1 MKKIKF
7 TLMTSIIIGVL
18 ITGCATTGTAVNNT
32 GAGKNGNGSNVNIKG
47 KQIDVVDWS
56 GYTLNGP
63 AIPEWL
69 GPAQRNDF
77 VLYRSAYKIPEKNI
91 VCKTSVGTGADVRS
105 ATMRADMY
113 YSRKIASELKQSI
126 NTFAAEQA
134 RAGNVSD
141 KTREAIENVTKVQS
155 DVEITGHQKAI
166 EHWQQIIE
174 EDPLTGER
182 TSKYIVYQIYNIDA
196 ITWARTTAKYVKEVL
211 GAIDNELT
219 PEQDVV
225 KGLVAQMMEDARFP
239 TVLSQ
244 EQARAKAEASKKM
257 ADVQAALAPAQQK
270 AAADQALLQIMQDG
284 KTERTKIIAESKTA
298 QTEALADATKTAY
311 LSGNPVYQSAA
322 TITAADQD
330 WVEAEALAASIL
342 FN

>member
-1 MKKIKF
+1 MKKMKF
-7 TLMTSIIIGVL
+7 NLATSIILGVL
-18 ITGCATTGTAVNNT
+18 ITSCATTGTTAKTTDVGKTSSSSNVSI
-32 GAGKNGNGSNVNIKG
+32 AGKKTTI
-47 KQIDVVDWS
+47 IDWD
-56 GYTLNGP
+56 GRTLGTE
-63 AIPEWL
+63 AIPAWL
-69 GPAQRNDF
+69 TPAALDDYS
-77 VLYRSAYKIPEKNI
+77 LYKTAYKISDST
-91 VCKTSVGTGADVRS
+91 VCKSSEGIGADVRA
-105 ATMRADMY
+105 ATMRADMN

-126 NTFAAEQA
+126 NAFSAEQA
-134 RAGNVSD
+134 RAGNITD

-166 EHWQQIIE
+166 DFWQQVIE
-174 EDPLTGER
+174 EDPLSGEK
-182 TSKYIVYQIYNIDA
+182 TSKFIVYQIYQIDA
-196 ITWARTTAKYVKEVL
+196 KTWSLTTAKYVKEVL
-211 GAIDNELT
+211 GKIDDELS
-219 PEQDVV
+219 PEQDFV

-244 EQARAKAEASKKM
+244 EEARAKAEANKKM

-298 QTEALADATKTAY
+298 QTAALADATKTAY

-330 WVEAEALAASIL
+330 WADAEALAASIL

>member
-18 ITGCATTGTAVNNT
+18 ITGCATTGTAINNT
-32 GAGKNGNGSNVNIKG
+32 GAGKNGNGANVNIKG

-77 VLYRSAYKIPEKNI
+77 VLYKSAYKIDENI
-91 VCKTSVGTGADVRS
+91 VCKTSVGIGADVRS

-113 YSRKIASELKQSI
+113 YSRKIASELKQLI
-126 NTFAAEQA
+126 NNFAAEQA

-196 ITWARTTAKYVKEVL
+196 KTWTRTTAKYVKEVL

-219 PEQDVV
+219 PEQDFV
-225 KGLVAQMMEDARFP
+225 KGLVAQMMKDAREP
-239 TVLSQ
+239 IALEQ
-244 EQARAKAEASKKM
+244 EVARAKAEANKKM